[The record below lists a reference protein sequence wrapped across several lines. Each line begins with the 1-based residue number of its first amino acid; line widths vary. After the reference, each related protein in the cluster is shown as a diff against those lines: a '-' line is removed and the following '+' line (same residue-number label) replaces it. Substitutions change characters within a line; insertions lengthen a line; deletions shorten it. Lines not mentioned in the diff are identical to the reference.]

1 MKRKTVDVEEEWMMW
16 NTILEEAFRQT
27 VEQQLN
33 DQEGREEEMDTKYT
47 LEEEKKMKRAIKT
60 KVHKGTKP
68 KLQRKNVMRAHPDSS
83 MQERKLRKWLGRA
96 FGSYNRMR
104 TGKTVEVETKEHQKV
119 WGNRNM
125 VKEMPEMPNESEKL
139 TWIREASK
147 RNCRKKKTK
156 ENTTES
162 RRGDVECK
170 TVSVK

>member
-1 MKRKTVDVEEEWMMW
+1 
-16 NTILEEAFRQT
+16 
-27 VEQQLN
+27 
-33 DQEGREEEMDTKYT
+33 
-47 LEEEKKMKRAIKT
+47 
-60 KVHKGTKP
+60 
-68 KLQRKNVMRAHPDSS
+68 MRAHPDSS